1 MRKLDKGAPIQHF
14 VDFIRHNS
22 HDRWEDA
29 KEASPIWREHILY
42 QEQHGL
48 SGYTEAPIRYENSH
62 IDHFKK
68 QTLYPNLI
76 FEWNNY
82 VVDSKD
88 DTYGARYK
96 DNVVC
101 NQTDNER
108 IINPVVEDAQQFFK
122 YELSGK
128 MVPVDGLGDV
138 EKERVN
144 YTIDSF
150 NLNEGSLMERRKF
163 ILNLDLSSFKG
174 LTNHEILEA
183 LQPNGFIS
191 VVEQLLKER
200 VNKEEEAI

>member
-14 VDFIRHNS
+14 VDFIRHNH

-108 IINPVVEDAQQFFK
+108 LINPVVENAQQFFK

-128 MVPVDGLGDV
+128 MVPMDGLGDV

-150 NLNEGSLMERRKF
+150 NLNEGSLMERRKS
-163 ILNLDLSSFKG
+163 ILNLDLSSFEG
-174 LTNHEILEA
+174 LTDHEILEA

-200 VNKEEEAI
+200 VNKEEEAL

>member
-1 MRKLDKGAPIQHF
+1 M
-14 VDFIRHNS
+14 
-22 HDRWEDA
+22 
-29 KEASPIWREHILY
+29 
-42 QEQHGL
+42 

-62 IDHFKK
+62 IDHFRK
-68 QTLYPNLI
+68 QALYPNLI

-108 IINPVVEDAQQFFK
+108 LINPVVENAQQFFK

-128 MVPVDGLGDV
+128 MVPMDGLGDV
-138 EKERVN
+138 EKQRAN

-150 NLNEGSLMERRKF
+150 NLNEGSLMERRKS
-163 ILNLDLSSFKG
+163 ILNLDLSSFEG
-174 LTNHEILEA
+174 LTDHEILEA

-191 VVEQLLKER
+191 VVEQLINER
-200 VNKEEEAI
+200 TKNEEEAS

>member
-14 VDFIRHNS
+14 VDFIRHNH

-88 DTYGARYK
+88 DTYGARFK

-101 NQTDNER
+101 NQTDNEKL
-108 IINPVVEDAQQFFK
+108 INPVVEDAQQFFK

-128 MVPVDGLGDV
+128 MVPMDGLGDV

-150 NLNEGSLMERRKF
+150 NLNEGSLMERRKS
-163 ILNLDLSSFKG
+163 ILNLDLSSFEG

-200 VNKEEEAI
+200 VNEEEEAL

>member
-14 VDFIRHNS
+14 VDFIRHNH

-108 IINPVVEDAQQFFK
+108 LINPVVENAQQFFK

-128 MVPVDGLGDV
+128 MVPMDGLGDA

-150 NLNEGSLMERRKF
+150 NLNEGSLMECRKF
-163 ILNLDLSSFKG
+163 ILNLDLSSFEG
-174 LTNHEILEA
+174 LTDHEILEA

-200 VNKEEEAI
+200 VNKEEEAL